1 MPQFH
6 KKSFSPAESI
16 SLTSGQMV
24 SDQVFAYL
32 QACALIDE
40 EVSEEIVALCLNES
54 GLLGEMDYKAFRSSL
69 IKQGYLDHRGRCRP
83 DLRES
88 VARKAATERYF
99 PSLIAAICKILPA
112 PDRQL
117 IDNTKFS
124 RIGRDLRFA
133 ILNGDLDQF
142 NCALLN
148 FFNHQDHFSGTH
160 PIVTICNTPFDAD
173 WFSRLPAQI
182 QLFAL
187 NEIFKH
193 DLVNLEKIAELED
206 YLNSPYAV
214 AGIPEEGK
222 ASINYLHIIILLLQG
237 KLDEGQALIKKAGNQ
252 IQSFGLQGCF
262 LSLQGKTI
270 EAIRSYEEELQVLR
284 KVNNKK
290 NAYFTGI
297 EGLFYLLS
305 LLIKGSFTDLTLVRQ
320 IIFDLEKIQPHNI
333 FLPCY
338 LALKDLIECQ
348 ENPTG
353 FRPTHLQE
361 DIHSSIN
368 YIASFFRLV
377 VQYWIEGKVTK
388 MHEKLLSTLL
398 SRAGENGYRWLELE
412 LVELL
417 WRMTDEKRFKSRSD
431 EIQATTGLLSFTESI
446 RHEEPWQRA
455 LKALTVEDFQ
465 LQKTLS
471 KDFRLVWFVRL
482 SKDGKLLTLTPKE
495 QKLSIKRTWTKGRII
510 ALKKLLNNQL
520 NHLSEQDRRIC
531 RALRRETAP
540 WGYTVDFDLDKAL
553 QELIGHPFIF
563 LENGPATPVEFVSG
577 QPELQVEQRDEFIHL
592 TLHPFF
598 QDELFKIT
606 EETQTR
612 FKVIAINRNHRRIA
626 RIIGKNGLTVPFSA
640 KNKVFSSINMIASQV
655 AIHSSIDGIS
665 STPDRVEA
673 QPRIHIHLLPLSS
686 GFRVSFYVR
695 PFEFDGPYFKPGI
708 GPVNI
713 VVDIR
718 GRRLQTRRDLILE
731 ENNARLVEQACSS
744 LLLPEDETWEWLL
757 EDPEQCLQL
766 LYELRSLGD
775 TVVIEWPEGKRIT
788 VSPQISFDQFRGRIQ
803 KKQNWFELSGQ
814 VKIDESLVLDMR
826 QLLTL
831 AKKTPGRFI
840 PLGHGQ
846 FLTLAR
852 EFQKRLEEIN
862 AFSETRDDGV
872 FLHPL
877 AAIAI
882 DEFAGGGMRMESDV
896 HWKEQL
902 RKIKGAGRYPPPVP
916 STLQAELRDYQKE
929 GFTWLAQLAN
939 WGVGACLADD
949 MGLGKTVQALAIILH
964 RASKGPTLV
973 VTPTSVCHNWLDEA
987 HRFAPT
993 LRTSLFGGRRRKK
1006 LLETLGPFDLL
1017 ITSYGMLQ
1025 QETKNLSAID
1035 WQTIVLDEA
1044 QAIKNMA
1051 TKRSRAAKSLSGKF
1065 RMITTGTPI
1074 ENHLGELWNLFHFIN
1089 PGLLGSLDHFN
1100 EQFAIPIERHNDREA
1115 RLRLK
1120 KLIRPFV
1127 LRRIKSQVLEE
1138 LPSRTEVV
1146 LKVHLSREETAFYEA
1161 LRQEALAGLMQIK
1174 GMDGRRHI
1182 KILAEI
1188 MKLRLACCN
1197 PRLVSKQVKILSS
1210 KLKLFATIVEELL
1223 NNRHKALVFSQ
1234 FVGHLTLI
1242 REYLDQKKINY
1253 RYMDGSTPPL
1263 QRKNEVDAFQAGDGD
1278 FFLISLKAGG
1288 LGLNLTA
1295 TDFVIHMDPWWNPA
1309 VEDQASDRAHRL
1321 GQKHP
1326 VTIYRLVS
1334 ENTIEEKII
1343 KLHKDKKE
1351 LADSLLEG
1359 TEMSGK
1365 ISTEELLALLQDR

>member
-1 MPQFH
+1 MPQLPE
-6 KKSFSPAESI
+6 KSFSPPESI
-16 SLTSGQMV
+16 PVVSGQIV
-24 SDQVFAYL
+24 SDQVLIYL

-40 EVSEEIVALCLNES
+40 EVSEEIVARCLKEA
-54 GLLGEMDYKAFRSSL
+54 GLLMNMDYKAFRSSL
-69 IKQGYLDHRGRCRP
+69 IKQGYVDRRSQCRP
-83 DLRES
+83 DLQES
-88 VARKAATERYF
+88 VARKAATEKYF
-99 PSLIAAICKILPA
+99 SPLATAIGKILPS
-112 PDRQL
+112 PDPQKK
-117 IDNTKFS
+117 DNAKFL
-124 RIGRDLRFA
+124 RIRRDLRFA
-133 ILNGDLDQF
+133 ILNRDLDHF
-142 NCALLN
+142 NCALLK
-148 FFNHQDHFSGTH
+148 FFNHQERFSGTH
-160 PIVTICNTPFDAD
+160 PIVTICNTPFDAH

-187 NEIFKH
+187 HEIFKH
-193 DLVNLEKIAELED
+193 NLLHLEKVAGLED
-206 YLNSPYAV
+206 YLNSAYAV

-222 ASINYLHIIILLLQG
+222 ASFNYMHIIILLLQG
-237 KLDEGQALIKKAGNQ
+237 KLDEARIVIKKAGNP
-252 IQSFGLQGCF
+252 IKSFGLQGCF
-262 LSLQGKTI
+262 FSLQGKTL
-270 EAIRSYEEELQVLR
+270 EAIRSYQEELQVLR
-284 KVNNKK
+284 RVNNRK
-290 NAYFTGI
+290 NAYFTGV
-297 EGLFYLLS
+297 EGLFFLLS
-305 LLIKGSFTDLTLVRQ
+305 LLINGRFSDLTVARQ
-320 IIFDLEKIQPHNI
+320 IIFDLEKNQPHNI

-361 DIHSSIN
+361 DIHSPIN
-368 YIASFFRLV
+368 DVATFFRLV
-377 VQYWIEGKVTK
+377 VQYWIEGKVNR

-398 SRAGENGYRWLELE
+398 SRAGENGYHWLELE
-412 LVELL
+412 LAELL
-417 WRMTDEKRFKSRSD
+417 WRMTDEKRFKSCSAG
-431 EIQATTGLLSFTESI
+431 IQAATGLRSLTESI

-471 KDFRLVWFVRL
+471 KDFRIVWFVRL
-482 SKDGKLLTLTPKE
+482 SKDGKLLALTPKE
-495 QKLSIKRTWTKGRII
+495 QKLSIKKSWTKGRII

-520 NHLSEQDRRIC
+520 NYLSDQDRRIC
-531 RALRRETAP
+531 GALKRETAP
-540 WGYTVDFDLDKAL
+540 WGYTVEFDLGKAL
-553 QELIGHPFIF
+553 QELIGHPLIF

-577 QPELQVEQRDEFIHL
+577 QPELRVEQRNEFIHL

-598 QDELFKIT
+598 KDELFKIT

-612 FKVIAINRNHRRIA
+612 FKVIAINRNRRRIA
-626 RIIGKNGLTVPFSA
+626 GIIGENGLTVPLSA
-640 KNKVFSSINMIASQV
+640 KDKVFSSINMIASQV

-665 STPDRVEA
+665 STPDRVKA
-673 QPRIHIHLLPLSS
+673 QSRIHIHLLPLSS

-718 GRRLQTRRDLILE
+718 GRRMQTRRDLILE
-731 ENNARLVEQACSS
+731 EKNARLIEQACSS

-757 EDPEQCLQL
+757 ADPEQCLQL
-766 LYELRSLGD
+766 LYELRALGN
-775 TVVIEWPEGKRIT
+775 TVVIEWPEGKRMT

-803 KKQNWFELSGQ
+803 KKQNWFQLSGQ

-862 AFSETRDDGV
+862 AFSETRDGGV
-872 FLHPL
+872 FMHPL
-877 AAIAI
+877 AAMAI
-882 DEFAGGGMRMESDV
+882 DEFAGSGMRLESDF

-902 RKIKGAGRYPPPVP
+902 QKIKGAGKYTPSVP

-929 GFTWLAQLAN
+929 GFGWLAQLAN

-949 MGLGKTVQALAIILH
+949 MGLGKTVQALAIVLH
-964 RASKGPTLV
+964 RASGGPTLV

-993 LRTSLFGGRRRKK
+993 LRTSIFGGRRRKK

-1044 QAIKNMA
+1044 QAIKNLA
-1051 TKRSRAAKSLSGKF
+1051 TKRSRAAKLLSGKF

-1100 EQFAIPIERHNDREA
+1100 EQFALPIERHNDKEA
-1115 RLRLK
+1115 RLRLR

-1161 LRQEALAGLMQIK
+1161 LRQEALASLMQIK
-1174 GMDGRRHI
+1174 GMDGHRHI

-1188 MKLRLACCN
+1188 MRLRLACCN
-1197 PRLVSKQVKILSS
+1197 PRLVSEQVKIPSS
-1210 KLKLFATIVEELL
+1210 KLKLFAAIVEELL

-1263 QRKNEVDAFQAGDGD
+1263 QRKREVDAFQAGDGD
-1278 FFLISLKAGG
+1278 FFLISLRAGG

-1295 TDFVIHMDPWWNPA
+1295 ADFVIHMDPWWNPA

-1359 TEMSGK
+1359 TEVSGK
-1365 ISTEELLALLQDR
+1365 ISTEELLALLQNR